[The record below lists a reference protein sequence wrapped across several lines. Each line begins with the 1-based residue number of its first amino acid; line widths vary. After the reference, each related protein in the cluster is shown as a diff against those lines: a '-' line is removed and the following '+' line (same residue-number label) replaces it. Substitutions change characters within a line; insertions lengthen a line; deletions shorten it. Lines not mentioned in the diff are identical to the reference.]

1 MDVKKGIE
9 NGIEKVTK
17 NKTLNEF
24 KEFISRGNSLDMA
37 VGVVMGTAFKEIIN
51 SVVDIFMSLIS
62 LVIGTK
68 FETLSFTL
76 HNVAIN
82 YGAFIQNVIDFLV
95 IALCLFMV
103 IKIMA
108 AFHRKK
114 EEEVK
119 EEIAAEPEKSDE
131 VKLLEEIRDLMKK

>member
-1 MDVKKGIE
+1 MDIKQSV
-9 NGIEKVTK
+9 EKVTK
-17 NKTLNEF
+17 NKTLQEF
-24 KEFISRGNSLDMA
+24 KEFISKGNILDMA
-37 VGVVMGTAFKEIIN
+37 IGVVMGTAFKEIIN
-51 SVVDIFMSLIS
+51 SVVDIIMSFIG
-62 LVIGTK
+62 LVIGTNFK
-68 FETLSFTL
+68 DLSFTIKD
-76 HNVAIN
+76 ATIA

-108 AFHRKK
+108 AFQRKK
-114 EEEVK
+114 VEEVK

>member
-1 MDVKKGIE
+1 MKKGIE

-24 KEFISRGNSLDMA
+24 KEFISKGNILDMA
-37 VGVVMGTAFKEIIN
+37 IGVVMGTAFKDIIN
-51 SVVDIFMSLIS
+51 SVVDIIMSMIG
-62 LVIGTK
+62 LVIGTN
-68 FETLSFTL
+68 FENLTFTIKD
-76 HNVAIN
+76 ATIA

-95 IALCLFMV
+95 IAVCLFMV